1 MINQQFNL
9 ISSRQIIL
17 LLCLLIFIN
26 LTGCANLATGRV
38 TPGVD
43 IKQFNKFY
51 VVKFKPDNHRINHL
65 IRDELQVMGYEAT
78 TGPENKVPEDAEV
91 IVTYLDNWMWDI
103 TMYMIKLRV
112 FMHEPKTQKLLAKG
126 ESYHTSLTRKS
137 PEEMVSEV
145 LSNIFHNTTKD
156 KNQTLQN

>member
-1 MINQQFNL
+1 MINQQYNL
-9 ISSRQIIL
+9 IPSKQVIL
-17 LLCLLIFIN
+17 FLCLLIFIN

-51 VVKFKPDNHRINHL
+51 VVKFKPDNHEINHL

-78 TGPENKVPEDAEV
+78 TGPEDKVPEDAEV
-91 IVTYLDNWMWDI
+91 VVTYLDNWMWDI

-137 PEEMVSEV
+137 PEEMVTEV
-145 LSNIFHNTTKD
+145 LSNILNNSSHVTSQKVED
-156 KNQTLQN
+156 